1 MPTPEQATEYR
12 AARERYDTAADELRA
27 QLVGIA
33 LATLAEV
40 LPGAHSIDA
49 RGECDEDLIA
59 TLRVQR
65 VRSATGEV
73 LFDANEGHSDRAVE
87 DAVDEVDIEYL
98 DALAAISSGRYLGDV
113 TITTPADVDPR

>member
-12 AARERYDTAADELRA
+12 AARERYDTAADELRR
-27 QLVGIA
+27 QLVSMA

-40 LPGAHSIDA
+40 LPGAESIDA
-49 RGECDEDLIA
+49 QGEYDEDLVA

-65 VRSATGEV
+65 VRSVTGEV
-73 LFDANEGHSDRAVE
+73 LFDANDGHSDRAVE

-98 DALAAISSGRYLGDV
+98 DALTAISSGRYLGDV
-113 TITTPADVDPR
+113 TITAPADPDPR